1 MARQVRNAKL
11 DTRTAR
17 ARLPSRRE
25 PFWTVI
31 SAGCALG
38 YRQGA
43 KGGTWIGKF
52 RDDQGRRHYDAFG
65 AADDNRDAD
74 GLSVFSFA
82 QAQEQARAFF
92 IRKAREVVGD
102 AAPHD
107 GPFTIEHA
115 VDDYLKAY
123 ERRGGRAVYHARR
136 AAETHIIPSLGS
148 LLVTKL
154 STKRLEGWHQGLAE
168 NPARMRPKRSLQ
180 PNFRKIDRSPEGVRR
195 RRSTAN
201 RILTVLKAALNHA
214 WKSGHVGSDDA
225 WRRVK
230 PFKAVDAARVR
241 YLNESECVRLV
252 NASERPFCDLVRGAL
267 LTGCRYAELAS
278 MLVADF
284 NPDAGIVTV
293 RTSKSGKSR
302 HPVLT
307 SEGHELFT
315 GLTAGRLTTDPIFRR
330 ADGERWNKSQQLRRM
345 RHACEAA
352 KIHPLV
358 SFNVLRHTHGS
369 ILAMRGVPMGV
380 IAKQLGHADTR
391 MTEKHYAHLA
401 PSYVSDTIRASFP
414 KLGISGDTTVAPIH
428 RRLP

>member
-17 ARLPSRRE
+17 AKLPSRRE

-31 SAGCALG
+31 STGCALG

-43 KGGTWIGKF
+43 KGGTWVGKF
-52 RDDQGRRHYDAFG
+52 RDDQGRRHYEAFG
-65 AADDNRDAD
+65 AADDSRDAD
-74 GLSVFSFA
+74 GLSVFSCA

-92 IRKAREVVGD
+92 VRKAREVAGD
-102 AAPHD
+102 LAPHD
-107 GPFTIEHA
+107 GPFTVQHA
-115 VDDYLKAY
+115 LDNYLKAY

-136 AAETHIIPSLGS
+136 VAETHIIPALGS
-148 LLVTKL
+148 LPVTRLSAKKL
-154 STKRLEGWHQGLAE
+154 EDWHQSLAE
-168 NPARMRPKRSLQ
+168 KPALMRSKLHVA
-180 PNFRKIDRSPEGVRR
+180 PNHRKHDKSVEGVRR

-225 WRRVK
+225 WRRIK
-230 PFKAVDAARVR
+230 PFKGVDTARIR
-241 YLNESECVRLV
+241 YLNDGECVRLV
-252 NASERPFCDLVRGAL
+252 NASEQPFRDLVRGAL
-267 LTGCRYAELAS
+267 LTGCRYAELTS
-278 MLVADF
+278 MLVSEF

-302 HPVLT
+302 HVVLT
-307 SEGHELFT
+307 DEGRQLFT
-315 GLTAGRLTTDPIFRR
+315 GLTGGRMGSQSIFLRP
-330 ADGERWNKSQQLRRM
+330 DGEPWSKSHQLRRM
-345 RHACEAA
+345 RDASDRA
-352 KIHPLV
+352 KISPVV

-369 ILAMRGVPMGV
+369 MLAMRGVPMGV

-401 PSYVSDTIRASFP
+401 PSYVADTIRAQFP
-414 KLGISGDTTVAPIH
+414 TLGIGGDDVVVPMQ
-428 RRLP
+428 RRTQ